1 MKKIITILFISVGFI
16 CTAQENHK
24 FQVGLS
30 YALTNSYGIFNNPFS
45 GYASYQVKRWENLDV
60 NAGMRTFY
68 YKSKIRDNFSDIWGF
83 NPNVST
89 SYSFFNNKLN
99 TYLGVGYYFD
109 SFSFKPT
116 MSLIPDPSDPAFD
129 TSKKVFKTSG
139 VTITPGVKYFVFSN
153 FFIDANLS
161 LLYATTKLKPNY
173 SENSN
178 NTLLNIGVGA
188 AF

>member
-30 YALTNSYGIFNNPFS
+30 YALTNSNDIYNTPFS
-45 GYASYQVKRWENLDV
+45 GYAGYQVNRWENLDV
-60 NAGMRTFY
+60 NAGMRAFY
-68 YKSKIRDNFSDIWGF
+68 YKSKMRDNFSNRWGF

-89 SYSFFNNKLN
+89 SYHFLNNKLN
-99 TYLGVGYYFD
+99 TYLAVGYYFD
-109 SFSFKPT
+109 YFTFRT
-116 MSLIPDPSDPAFD
+116 TPDPFFDPL
-129 TSKKVFKTSG
+129 KIEYKTTG

-161 LLYATTKLKPNY
+161 LLYAKSKSMNTD
-173 SENSN
+173 NSN
-178 NTLLNIGVGA
+178 NTFLNIGIGV